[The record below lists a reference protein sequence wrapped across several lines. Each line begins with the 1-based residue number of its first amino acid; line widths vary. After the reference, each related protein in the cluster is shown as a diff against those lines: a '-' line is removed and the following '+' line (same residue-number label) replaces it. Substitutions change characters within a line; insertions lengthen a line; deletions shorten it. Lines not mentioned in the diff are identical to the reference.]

1 MKKIIFLAAV
11 LLLLAAGCISKT
23 EMPVKISTLNEH
35 PYPSPGVSMKYWIA
49 NHGSYVNA
57 NGHQACLN
65 CHEPTKFCD
74 KCHSFVGG
82 APIFK
87 AATPQTQAAVPS
99 EKSTSSVKSQPAKSE
114 SIVPSAYAGKTN
126 LYWRNQNAIAA
137 GKKIYLTSCVS
148 CHGKTGA
155 TQPEADFSSAKWWS
169 SKKDAYLLWK
179 VSDGAPAEGMPGW
192 KSTYKEN
199 EVWDVLAYAKTLSK

>member
-99 EKSTSSVKSQPAKSE
+99 EKSTEQKTTTTAQAPKTEPQAALHGVGTCNVCHKAPT
-114 SIVPSAYAGKTN
+114 ISAM
-126 LYWRNQNAIAA
+126 AA
-137 GKKIYLTSCVS
+137 GIHAKAFAEQPDIHKKLCKK
-148 CHGKTGA
+148 CHDVKTFCTKCHA
-155 TQPEADFSSAKWWS
+155 
-169 SKKDAYLLWK
+169 L
-179 VSDGAPAEGMPGW
+179 PAVI
-192 KSTYKEN
+192 KN
-199 EVWDVLAYAKTLSK
+199 EE